1 LINDVLD
8 LAKVESGKMEFRPEP
23 VELAKLTAE
32 VRDILRGL
40 AAPKRLRVDVQ
51 VDDAVATAV
60 IDAARFKQI
69 LYNYLSNAI
78 KFTPENGRIGIQIVP
93 EGPAL
98 FRIDVQDTGVGISE
112 QDLAKLFMEFRQLD
126 ASTAKTHQGTGLG
139 LALTKRLAEAQ
150 GGWVNVRSTP
160 GQGSVFSAVLPRV
173 MAMVLRDK
181 PPARLVGLP
190 AGNRTVLVVDD
201 DPNALKL
208 ADVALRELG
217 YQPVCKASAEEG
229 LRAAQASLPAV
240 AIVDLLMPGV
250 DGFDFIARLRSLP
263 VGFELPIIVWTV
275 KDLDADEVRRLQVA
289 IVSKRGG
296 GWDALV
302 EELRRLL
309 PPLPVMPG
317 GSHGS

>member
-1 LINDVLD
+1 
-8 LAKVESGKMEFRPEP
+8 
-23 VELAKLTAE
+23 
-32 VRDILRGL
+32 
-40 AAPKRLRVDVQ
+40 
-51 VDDAVATAV
+51 
-60 IDAARFKQI
+60 
-69 LYNYLSNAI
+69 
-78 KFTPENGRIGIQIVP
+78 
-93 EGPAL
+93 
-98 FRIDVQDTGVGISE
+98 
-112 QDLAKLFMEFRQLD
+112 
-126 ASTAKTHQGTGLG
+126 
-139 LALTKRLAEAQ
+139 
-150 GGWVNVRSTP
+150 
-160 GQGSVFSAVLPRV
+160 